1 MSDGWVTSVGSRG
14 VMLHEMSIG
23 GMLFSPLLVI
33 APLAFLLAAATRM
46 ALHYLELRRYIWK
59 EAWFDVAVFVCY
71 LAAIVYLFGD

>member
-1 MSDGWVTSVGSRG
+1 
-14 VMLHEMSIG
+14 MLHEMSIG

-46 ALHYLELRRYIWK
+46 VLHYLELRRYIWK